1 MTPSVTPVVERVTR
15 TLVTGSLGSLSAKAE
30 SLHRDALMTPRTEPP
45 EAWTPAHQLARRLVE
60 PVERFLQIQTASGV
74 VLAVAATAA
83 LVWANS
89 PWGESYEAFFDARLT
104 VELGPLRTSET
115 LRFWID
121 EGLMVLFFFV
131 VGLEVRREIHEGE
144 LSTPRRASLPL
155 AAAIGGMIA
164 PASVY
169 IAFNYGSPAIAGWG
183 VPMATD
189 IAFALAVLTL
199 LGRRVPPALRVL
211 LLALAIV
218 DDIGATLAIALFY
231 SSGVALEG
239 VLLAAAGVLAVVV
252 MQRMGVRSAIAYVP
266 AGALLWLGMHHAGV
280 HPTLAGVVLGLMTPV
295 RTWLGEDDAVR
306 ITREALRDYRSGAK
320 NDDEDAVGRSLERI
334 AWVPREAVSPL
345 ARLERGLHGWVAFG
359 VMPLFA
365 LANGGIPLFEWQGEV
380 DWAVALGTGL
390 GLVVGKPLGI
400 VGASWVTARLGLTAL
415 PRGVSWAGLTVV
427 GLLGGVGFTMA
438 MFITNLAHP
447 SSTAAMTKVAIFVG
461 STCAAGLALIVG
473 RALLPPEPEAG
484 AASSAAEA
492 ERSTAV

>member
-1 MTPSVTPVVERVTR
+1 MHQDTS
-15 TLVTGSLGSLSAKAE
+15 
-30 SLHRDALMTPRTEPP
+30 MTPRGEPP
-45 EAWTPAHQLARRLVE
+45 DAWTPAHRLARRLVE

-74 VLAVAATAA
+74 VLAIAATVA
-83 LVWANS
+83 LAWANS
-89 PWGESYEAFFDARLT
+89 PWGESYDAFFNARLT
-104 VELGPLRTSET
+104 VELGPFRTSET

-131 VGLEVRREIHEGE
+131 VGLEVRREVHEGE
-144 LSTPRRASLPL
+144 LSTPRRASLPV
-155 AAAIGGMIA
+155 AAALGGMVA
-164 PASVY
+164 PAAVY
-169 IAFNYGSPAIAGWG
+169 IAFNYGSPAIGGWG

-231 SSGVALEG
+231 SSGIAVEG
-239 VLLAAAGVLAVVV
+239 VLLAAAGILAVVV
-252 MQRMGVRSAIAYVP
+252 MQRMGVRSAMAYVP
-266 AGALLWLGMHHAGV
+266 AGAVLWLGMHHAGV

-295 RTWLGEDDAVR
+295 RTWLGEEEAVR
-306 ITREALRDYRSGAK
+306 ITGEAIGEYRSGARTK
-320 NDDEDAVGRSLERI
+320 DEDAVRRSLERI

-365 LANGGIPLFEWQGEV
+365 LANGGIPLFGWRGEV

-390 GLVVGKPLGI
+390 GLLVGKPLGI
-400 VGASWVTARLGLTAL
+400 VGASWITARLGLTAL
-415 PRGVSWAGLTVV
+415 PRGVSWVSLSIV

-447 SSTAAMTKVAIFVG
+447 SSTAGVTKMAIFVG
-461 STCAAGLALIVG
+461 STCAAGLALLAG
-473 RALLPPEPEAG
+473 RVLLPPEPD
-484 AASSAAEA
+484 AAAARSAAEA